1 MKAVIF
7 TIFLIA
13 TTYAAFRKDAKKI
26 VPPKINADTIGELIL
41 GGSKAEKDQGK
52 LDLLKKFTQWSITPK
67 GIADRAQLNQKI
79 TDLANKMEKC
89 VDDFVK
95 KHRGNETLY
104 TDLNVYIRARP
115 NTNPSG
121 FNKQV
126 RVYAWIKSWRKS

>member
-1 MKAVIF
+1 
-7 TIFLIA
+7 
-13 TTYAAFRKDAKKI
+13 
-26 VPPKINADTIGELIL
+26 
-41 GGSKAEKDQGK
+41 
-52 LDLLKKFTQWSITPK
+52 
-67 GIADRAQLNQKI
+67 
-79 TDLANKMEKC
+79 MEKC

-126 RVYAWIKSWRKS
+126 RVYA